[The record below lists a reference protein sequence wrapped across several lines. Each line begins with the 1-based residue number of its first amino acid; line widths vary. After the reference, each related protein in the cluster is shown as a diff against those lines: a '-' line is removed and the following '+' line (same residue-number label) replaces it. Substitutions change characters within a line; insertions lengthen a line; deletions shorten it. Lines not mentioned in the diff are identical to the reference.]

1 MSQSTEPSNTSSVQ
15 PERHLPLTLVV
26 GSDSRVY
33 EQAHKSVSH
42 LADALA
48 CAAVSTDLPPEGLNG
63 CRRLLWTAVQIRV
76 EPSPAE
82 RRRHLAEALE
92 LVADGFALV
101 CTQERYESGGPL
113 FRPSVFQHACETAVM
128 VSALMRGI
136 LAQVERDR
144 AAIAQ
149 ATEGGAR

>member
-1 MSQSTEPSNTSSVQ
+1 MNQSTEPSNTSSVQ

-48 CAAVSTDLPPEGLNG
+48 CAAVSTDLQRQLDGAQQ
-63 CRRLLWTAVQIRV
+63 LLWVAVQIRT
-76 EPSPAE
+76 EPSPIE
-82 RRRHLAEALE
+82 RRRHLADALE
-92 LVADGFALV
+92 LVADGFSVA
-101 CTQERYESGGPL
+101 CSQERYESGAQY

-149 ATEGGAR
+149 ATKGGANE